1 MWFLNFIPTEW
12 LQLAIHATLA
22 LGILLSVVG
31 FLAQRIVFLGSYGTA
46 AKLVGNILFVVG
58 VFFEGGY
65 GVEMSWRAKVDAMQ
79 AKIQEAEKKSDEFN
93 EKLDKAIKDKKVII
107 VQKVVENA
115 KEIEKNR
122 TIIDSEC
129 KLNDTAWLL
138 YNRAVEPKVSK
149 STK

>member
-12 LQLAIHATLA
+12 LQLAIHGLLA
-22 LGILLSVVG
+22 LGIILSIVGSFAKIIPFISSYAPFVKLL
-31 FLAQRIVFLGSYGTA
+31 
-46 AKLVGNILFVVG
+46 GNIILIIA

-65 GVEMSWRAKVDAMQ
+65 GVEMSWRAKVDSMQ
-79 AKIQEAEKKSDEFN
+79 AKIQEAEKKSDAAN
-93 EKLDKAIKDKKVII
+93 EKLSSELKNKKVII
-107 VQKVVENA
+107 QQKVMQNA
-115 KEIEKNR
+115 KEIETKR
-122 TIIDSEC
+122 EIINSEC

>member
-1 MWFLNFIPTEW
+1 M
-12 LQLAIHATLA
+12 
-22 LGILLSVVG
+22 
-31 FLAQRIVFLGSYGTA
+31 
-46 AKLVGNILFVVG
+46 LFR
-58 VFFEGGY
+58 
-65 GVEMSWRAKVDAMQ
+65 S
-79 AKIQEAEKKSDEFN
+79 IQEAEKKSDAAN
-93 EKLDKAIKDKKVII
+93 EKLSSELKNKKVII

>member
-1 MWFLNFIPTEW
+1 MVLKFYTHRVVTTSDSRNTSTRYTIKL
-12 LQLAIHATLA
+12 
-22 LGILLSVVG
+22 VG